1 MKTKFGAR
9 DFIFLRF
16 AQNGGVAEVNIYV
29 YSGKLYNE
37 SKVSVT

>member
-16 AQNGGVAEVNIYV
+16 AQNGGVAEVNIRIR
-29 YSGKLYNE
+29 GKINE